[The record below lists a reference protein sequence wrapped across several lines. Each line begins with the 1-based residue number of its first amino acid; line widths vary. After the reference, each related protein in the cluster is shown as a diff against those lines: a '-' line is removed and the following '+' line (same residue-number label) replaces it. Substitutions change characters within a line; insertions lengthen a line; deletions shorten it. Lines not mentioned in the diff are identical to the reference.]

1 VERPAIAKANL
12 DLNGQ
17 LIRAQATAATMRE
30 AVDRM
35 SDRLRIRLERT
46 ARN

>member
-12 DLNGQ
+12 DLNGE

-35 SDRLRIRLERT
+35 SDRIGIRLERT